1 MRSVKIAELKDQ
13 LSRYIGIA
21 RTGEEVIVRD
31 RNLPVA
37 RILPYLSQGASDDE
51 LHLVAAGKM
60 RLPEKPMQWN
70 ELSKKRRGKLKRG
83 QSIQAL
89 RDDREESR

>member
-1 MRSVKIAELKDQ
+1 MRSVNIAELKDQ

-37 RILPYLSQGASDDE
+37 RILPYLSQGATDEE

-60 RLPEKPMQWN
+60 RLPEKPFQRK
-70 ELSKKRRGKLKRG
+70 ELSKARRSKLKRG
-83 QSIQAL
+83 QSTQAL
-89 RDDREESR
+89 LAEREESR

>member
-1 MRSVKIAELKDQ
+1 MRTVKIAELKDQ

-60 RLPEKPMQWN
+60 RLPEKPPRWN
-70 ELSKKRRGKLKRG
+70 ELSKPRRSKLKRG
-83 QSIQAL
+83 QSIKAL